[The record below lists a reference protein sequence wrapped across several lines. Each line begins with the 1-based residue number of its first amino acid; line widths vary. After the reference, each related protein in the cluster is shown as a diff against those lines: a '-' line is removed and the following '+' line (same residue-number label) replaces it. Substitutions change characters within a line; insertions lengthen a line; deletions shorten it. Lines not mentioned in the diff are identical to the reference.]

1 MNKKVIIPLLLV
13 LVITVTSFIPS
24 VSAFKTE
31 KTEET
36 VSLTRYNSTTPV
48 LAAAEDFD
56 YSVMNKS
63 FIRLNSYKG
72 SATSVIIP
80 ETIDG
85 LPVEMMTSVFSE
97 NHKITYVKIPS
108 TVTNIGIK
116 AFYFCDSLL
125 KIDVDSK
132 NETFT
137 SVDGVLYSKDKTK
150 LVYCPGGREGKFTV
164 PDGVEVIGDYAFDHC
179 YGLTEINMYNSVTKI
194 GSHAFSFCWNA
205 EKIRLSDRLLSLG
218 AEALS
223 HCDSYTEIHLPAT
236 LTSIGEDAFLGQTS
250 SVDGSKE
257 YYFTDGIYCV
267 PGTYSY
273 NYVKN
278 LGVVVS
284 KDVRSI
290 TDIDT
295 GIVLYDSGNKLPS
308 GADLEVERVN
318 ANDVKSLFNV
328 KYTSL
333 NAFDISLSND
343 GASYNL
349 KTTVT
354 LNFEGVDKNAIK
366 SASKVYKIT
375 DSKATQFV
383 KMPQDNSIE
392 AVVTSLGRF
401 AVLSSNSFTVKGDAD
416 GDGVVSSYDA
426 LVALCASLE
435 ITKLT
440 PEQIKVCDVTGGD
453 GKVFTSDARAILRCA
468 AGIEVL

>member
-1 MNKKVIIPLLLV
+1 MNRKIIISILLV
-13 LVITVTSFIPS
+13 LAVTVTVFVPS

-31 KTEET
+31 KEET
-36 VSLTRYNSTTPV
+36 VVQPRYNSTTPV
-48 LAAAEDFD
+48 LAAAEDFN
-56 YSVMNKS
+56 YTVVNGSYV
-63 FIRLNSYKG
+63 RLNSYNGKAA
-72 SATSVIIP
+72 SLIIP
-80 ETIDG
+80 ETIEG
-85 LPVEMMTSVFSE
+85 FPVKMLASVFSE
-97 NHKITYVKIPS
+97 NHEITYVKIPAS
-108 TVTNIGIK
+108 VTSVGLK

-125 KIDVDSK
+125 NIEVDGK
-132 NETFT
+132 NEKFT

-150 LVYCPGGREGKFTV
+150 LVVFPAGREGKFTV

-179 YGLTEINMYNSVTKI
+179 YGLTEINMHNSVTKI
-194 GSHAFSFCWNA
+194 GLHAFSFCWNA

-236 LTSIGEDAFLGQTS
+236 LNSIGDDAVLGRTS
-250 SVDGSKE
+250 STDGSKE

-273 NYVKN
+273 NYVKK
-278 LGVVVS
+278 LGVEVS
-284 KDVRSI
+284 DDVRSI

-295 GIVLYDSGNKLPS
+295 GVTLIDKNNKLPS
-308 GADLEVERVN
+308 GADLEVEPVN

-343 GASYNL
+343 GVPYTL

-354 LNFEGVDKNAIK
+354 LNFEGVDKKAVK
-366 SASKVYKIT
+366 SASKVYRVT

-392 AVVTSLGRF
+392 AEVSSLGRF
-401 AVLSSNSFTVKGDAD
+401 ALLSSNSFTLKGDAD
-416 GDGVVSSYDA
+416 GDGVVTSYDA
-426 LVALCASLE
+426 LVVLCASLG
-435 ITKLT
+435 LT
-440 PEQIKVCDVTGGD
+440 ELSAEQVKVCDVAGGD